1 MNGILV
7 LAHGSREKA
16 TEETFQKVVEMAA
29 GQVKIPVETAYME
42 FGKPNIAAGLD
53 KLLSRGVDHVR
64 VVPYFLFSG
73 IHIREDI
80 PGELAE
86 YQKGHP
92 NITLEMGET
101 LGADPRIAA
110 VLADRMLG
118 K

>member
-16 TEETFQKVVEMAA
+16 TEETFQEVVQMAA
-29 GQVKIPVETAYME
+29 KQVQIPVETAYME
-42 FGKPNIAAGLD
+42 FGKPDIAAGLD
-53 KLLSRGVDHVR
+53 KLAAQGVKHVR

-80 PGELAE
+80 PGELKE
-86 YQKGHP
+86 YQKSHP
-92 NITLEMGET
+92 EITLEMGDT